1 MAHKCFISFKTEDM
15 DYKKKIQE
23 DMDIDMIDK
32 SLDEPINSDD
42 EDYIMRKI
50 REDYL
55 ADSTVTIYLIGE
67 YSAENSFLQDQ
78 TYIKRELQASLYNG
92 ENKLEKEKIYYFAYI
107 KFFKMDNQLY
117 GIVAGKT
124 KSKLVNRTSDVNFT
138 KNLKYAPKTKW
149 NAKEF
154 LALNNLEWEKSKIL
168 VIIPKQTRVELKKK
182 EAKQIENWLQ
192 KEFNLFGS

>member
-55 ADSTVTIYLIGE
+55 ADSIISIFFV
-67 YSAENSFLQDQ
+67 SAIVFLYVSISHSIVVFAKNS
-78 TYIKRELQASLYNG
+78 AS
-92 ENKLEKEKIYYFAYI
+92 YF
-107 KFFKMDNQLY
+107 
-117 GIVAGKT
+117 
-124 KSKLVNRTSDVNFT
+124 
-138 KNLKYAPKTKW
+138 W
-149 NAKEF
+149 
-154 LALNNLEWEKSKIL
+154 
-168 VIIPKQTRVELKKK
+168 
-182 EAKQIENWLQ
+182 
-192 KEFNLFGS
+192 